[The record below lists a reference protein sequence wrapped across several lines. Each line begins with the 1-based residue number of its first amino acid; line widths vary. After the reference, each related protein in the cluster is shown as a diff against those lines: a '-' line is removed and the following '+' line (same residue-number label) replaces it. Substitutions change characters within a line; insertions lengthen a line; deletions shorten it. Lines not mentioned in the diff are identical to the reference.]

1 MANIEAVYAVGNSLV
16 TSLRNRYQL
25 LAKKPV
31 SDCGFSL
38 LGSSDLAKGEPDFLG
53 LHPTTLSLFLH
64 RVTINEHA
72 RNATQLPSK
81 EYASPP
87 LALDLHFLMTAWSE
101 SVLNEQVI
109 LAWSMQQLHQHPSLE
124 VASLSPANWQPE
136 DRVQIIPTD
145 LSLEDI
151 MRIWDSLQ
159 PSYRLSVAYVARVV
173 LIDPA
178 EDVPGAL
185 PVVSSRFT
193 WSDDPAVAQGGGA
206 KQ

>member
-1 MANIEAVYAVGNSLV
+1 MAKE
-16 TSLRNRYQL
+16 
-25 LAKKPV
+25 
-31 SDCGFSL
+31 D
-38 LGSSDLAKGEPDFLG
+38 PDFLG

-87 LALDLHFLMTAWSE
+87 LALDLHFLMTAWSN
-101 SVLNEQVI
+101 SALNEQVI
-109 LAWSMQQLHQHPSLE
+109 LAWSMQQLHQHPNLE

-136 DRVQIIPTD
+136 DRVQVIPTD

-178 EDVPGAL
+178 EDIPGAL
-185 PVVSSRFT
+185 PVVSTRFT
-193 WSDDPAVAQGGGA
+193 WSDDPAAAQGAGA
-206 KQ
+206 NE